1 MESIIKVAASEE
13 LLKIYFFK
21 LFSRKE
27 QLPISFFESEIRS
40 IIKQVP
46 LKFMTSKELFS
57 CCEIKRSRLESG
69 YEEDLTP
76 DNDFEEYESTH
87 EGFEKYLPEIFYYF
101 SENEILDGTIE
112 NHPFLYTKI
121 TPLENT
127 TIIAAEIGY
136 SGIGIDLL
144 DESGKVLDSFYP
156 NLYHDGNLS
165 INVLSEKLILVK
177 QTDNHFGDSYELYA
191 YNENRLE
198 RFYEI
203 DNKTQILE
211 YIVLKGCPGVFIFAA
226 ENLRDDKEVVLAT
239 VSRNGLLFRYCSEK
253 FKDDKDVF
261 LSAVSQK
268 GCCILTYA
276 STRLKDDFDVVVAAV
291 SNDGFELKDASTR
304 LKDNDEVINHAIKSK
319 LMSIRYASNRLKIK
333 HGYNNKYNDF

>member
-1 MESIIKVAASEE
+1 M
-13 LLKIYFFK
+13 
-21 LFSRKE
+21 
-27 QLPISFFESEIRS
+27 
-40 IIKQVP
+40 
-46 LKFMTSKELFS
+46 
-57 CCEIKRSRLESG
+57 
-69 YEEDLTP
+69 
-76 DNDFEEYESTH
+76 
-87 EGFEKYLPEIFYYF
+87 
-101 SENEILDGTIE
+101 
-112 NHPFLYTKI
+112 YTKI